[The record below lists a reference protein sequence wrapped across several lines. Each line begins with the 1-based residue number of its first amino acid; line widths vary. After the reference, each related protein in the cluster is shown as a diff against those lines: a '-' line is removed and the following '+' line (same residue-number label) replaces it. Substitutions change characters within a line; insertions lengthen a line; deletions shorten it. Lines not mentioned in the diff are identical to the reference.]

1 MAPDMDAFSDFFA
14 DAEPRLRR
22 ALVAAYGVERG
33 REAAAEA
40 LAYGWEHWPRVRR
53 MDNPLGYLYRVG
65 QSRSRARKR
74 RFLVGRAGVEDVWVE
89 PGLPAALA
97 QLTERQRVAT
107 ILVHGFGWTL
117 REVAELIGVSVT
129 SVQNHLERGLAALRS
144 ALEVHEDA

>member
-97 QLTERQRVAT
+97 HLTERQRVAT